1 MDKDKKNDILVCAGD
16 LEREFSELKKLSEK
30 SNDEIITLTIDCSA
44 FFTMICCWNVAAW
57 ERIKISAP
65 YYFMRFSIC
74 YMPRTFVLQNVIFGS

>member
-44 FFTMICCWNVAAW
+44 FFTMICC
-57 ERIKISAP
+57 
-65 YYFMRFSIC
+65 
-74 YMPRTFVLQNVIFGS
+74 